1 MATVSD
7 VSSPMPQAKSSSP
20 WLIYLLILLILGGIV
35 YGVYYFVA
43 GNSDKAQEDVTV
55 TDLDEEE
62 EETEEETEEDEE
74 PAEEEESTEEEET
87 ETPDLADFSEDQQT
101 VGSSSN
107 DDEYT
112 LRSVSNSPESDDF
125 HRFVFTL
132 SSTETDDVPYVVATY
147 KSSLGAINV
156 DLNGTTKDESGLG
169 YQKSIS
175 IDREGIVRLYH
186 NVSSDQTEELYDIG
200 VTESTPFYLY
210 FEQTATLAQAQEAVW
225 EVTVDV
231 QYPGESEVESDLG
244 SEEFSDSVQTI
255 DGANK
260 GDGAKVSSYSYNTSG
275 GVLSIVFTVSGSSSK
290 PIPSATAGYDG
301 SNDLILRFTSVASDA
316 IAKNPSALTLPGGI
330 TMIWEME
337 DSDTSIYTFDGAEG
351 DFRLSGTTN
360 PNQVI
365 LEIKL

>member
-7 VSSPMPQAKSSSP
+7 LSSPMPEAKKSSP

-35 YGVYYFVA
+35 YGVYYFVTN
-43 GNSDKAQEDVTV
+43 NSNKAAEEEDVTV
-55 TDLDEEE
+55 TDLDEDE
-62 EETEEETEEDEE
+62 EETEEEPEEE
-74 PAEEEESTEEEET
+74 PEEEEETTEEET
-87 ETPDLADFSEDQQT
+87 ETPDLANFSENQQT
-101 VGSSSN
+101 VGASDN
-107 DDEYT
+107 DSEYT

-125 HRFVFTL
+125 HRFVFTF
-132 SSTETDDVPYVVATY
+132 SSDETDAVPYVVATY

-175 IDREGIVRLYH
+175 IDRDGIVRLYH

-210 FEQTATLAQAQEAVW
+210 FEQTATLAEAQEAVW

-244 SEEFSDSVQTI
+244 SDEFSDSVQTI

-260 GDGAKVSSYSYNTSG
+260 GDGAKVSSYSYSASG
-275 GVLSIVFTVSGSSSK
+275 GVLSIIFTVSGNSSN
-290 PIPSATAGYDG
+290 PIPSATVGYDG
-301 SNDLILRFTSVASDA
+301 SADLVLRFTSVVSDA
-316 IAKNPSALTLPGGI
+316 IAKTDPSVDLPGGI
-330 TMIWEME
+330 SMTAEME
-337 DSDTSIYTFDGAEG
+337 DSDTSIYYFEG
-351 DFRLSGTTN
+351 MDNEFRLSGTTN
-360 PNQVI
+360 PNQVV